1 MTGGARAA
9 AAVTGW
15 PLTPRCLPPEAM
27 TSPPPA
33 PSDPGPL
40 PRPRDGARP
49 EPEGYR
55 WDFVTPGLPDGVFE
69 DAPGFAPTP
78 MELRVMLLAHLR
90 PRPDS
95 LVWDIGGGTGALALE
110 IARLMPNGAVHT
122 LERDP
127 DAVEL
132 LERNRRRFAITNLHS
147 HLGRAPA
154 DLDQLPPDPDR
165 VLLEVGRPLVDVLR
179 AVWQALRPEGRL
191 VISTVSLEGLV
202 DASDTLAQLGARDVQ
217 VVQAT
222 VHRMQRRGSQAK
234 LAAAE
239 PLFVIAAER

>member
-1 MTGGARAA
+1 LIT
-9 AAVTGW
+9 
-15 PLTPRCLPPEAM
+15 LPDE
-27 TSPPPA
+27 
-33 PSDPGPL
+33 
-40 PRPRDGARP
+40 
-49 EPEGYR
+49 YH

-69 DAPGFAPTP
+69 DAPGFSPTP

-90 PRPDS
+90 PRADS

-110 IARLMPNGAVHT
+110 IARLLSTGAVHT

-127 DAVEL
+127 EAIEL
-132 LERNRRRFAITNLHS
+132 LERNRLRFGITNLHI
-147 HLGRAPA
+147 HAGQAPA
-154 DLDQLPPDPDR
+154 DLNQLPPHPDR
-165 VLLEVGRPLVDVLR
+165 VLLEVGRPLGDVLL
-179 AVWQALRPEGRL
+179 AVWQQLRPSGRL

-202 DASDTLAQLGARDVQ
+202 DATDTLSQLGALDVQ

-239 PLFVIAAER
+239 PLFLIAAER